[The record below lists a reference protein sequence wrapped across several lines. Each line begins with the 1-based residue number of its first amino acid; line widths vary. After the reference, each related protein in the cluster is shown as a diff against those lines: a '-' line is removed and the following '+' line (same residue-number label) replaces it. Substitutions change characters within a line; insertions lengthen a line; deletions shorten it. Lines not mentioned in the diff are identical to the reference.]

1 MKIKGLVDED
11 FTNYK
16 KPSMFIIFPKCTWK
30 CDKECGRAVCQNGA
44 LAKSP
49 IYDISIE
56 DIVKRYINNPI
67 TKAIVCGGLEPFD
80 TVTDLIDLIKEIRKV
95 TNDDIIIY
103 TGYTESE
110 LYNIVASVLSKYS
123 NLIIKYGRYIPDD
136 KERYDS
142 ILGVTLASSNQHAE
156 VINNEN

>member
-1 MKIKGLVDED
+1 MKIRGLIDED

-56 DIVKRYINNPI
+56 DIVKRYTNNPI
-67 TKAIVCGGLEPFD
+67 TKPKKRIFM
-80 TVTDLIDLIKEIRKV
+80 
-95 TNDDIIIY
+95 IY
-103 TGYTESE
+103 K
-110 LYNIVASVLSKYS
+110 A
-123 NLIIKYGRYIPDD
+123 
-136 KERYDS
+136 
-142 ILGVTLASSNQHAE
+142 NQYL
-156 VINNEN
+156 